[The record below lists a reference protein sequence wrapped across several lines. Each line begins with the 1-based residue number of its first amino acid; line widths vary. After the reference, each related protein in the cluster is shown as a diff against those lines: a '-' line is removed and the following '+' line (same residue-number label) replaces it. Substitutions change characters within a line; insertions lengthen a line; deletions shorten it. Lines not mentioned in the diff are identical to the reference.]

1 MTQGSPPP
9 GRRYGMTIPFDG
21 VPLSEQRDW
30 IVELEDLGYTDVWS
44 SEANGADAFTP
55 LALASAWA
63 PSLRL
68 GSAIVPAYTRGPALL
83 AQSVATLADAAP
95 GRVAFGIGTSSN
107 VIVEGWNGIPFDEP
121 YRQVRDMVRFLRAA
135 MDGEKMTGRFGRSE
149 VKGFRLGIRPA
160 QQPAILIA
168 ALREGML
175 RLAGREGDGAIIN
188 WLSAEDVATVAPIVQ
203 AAGAE
208 AAEPGPR
215 EVVAR
220 IFVAPTTDRDAVI
233 GMGRF
238 AIAAYLSVP
247 VYAAFHQWLGR
258 GEQLAEMWRLWGE
271 GDRKA
276 ALAAIPESLV
286 DELIVSG
293 TPEQCREHLQ
303 RYVDNG
309 VTTPAI
315 ALLPFGYDQRQAIRD
330 LAPR

>member
-1 MTQGSPPP
+1 
-9 GRRYGMTIPFDG
+9 MTIPFDG
-21 VPLSEQRDW
+21 IPLSEHRDW

-95 GRVAFGIGTSSN
+95 GRLAFGIGTSSN
-107 VIVEGWNGIPFDEP
+107 VIVENWNGIPFEEP
-121 YRQVRDMVRFLRAA
+121 YRQVRDMVRFLRGALA
-135 MDGEKMTGRFGRSE
+135 GEKMSGTFGRSE
-149 VKGFRLGIRPA
+149 VKGFKLGLVPA
-160 QQPAILIA
+160 QQPSILIA

-175 RLAGREGDGAIIN
+175 RLAGRESDGAIIN
-188 WLSAEDVATVAPIVQ
+188 WLSSEDVRTVAPIVQ
-203 AAGAE
+203 HAGGATE
-208 AAEPGPR
+208 EQPAPR

-220 IFVAPTTDRDAVI
+220 IFVAPTTDRDTVV
-233 GMGRF
+233 GLGRY

-247 VYAAFHQWLGR
+247 VYAAFHEWLGR
-258 GEQLAEMWRLWGE
+258 GDQLAEMWRLWRE

-276 ALAAIPESLV
+276 ALQAIPASLV
-286 DELIVSG
+286 DELIVWGS
-293 TPEQCREHLQ
+293 PEQCREHLD
-303 RYVDNG
+303 RYVESG
-309 VTTPAI
+309 VTTPVI
-315 ALLPFGYDQRQAIRD
+315 ALLPFGIDQRQAIRD

>member
-21 VPLSEQRDW
+21 VPLSDQRDW

-107 VIVEGWNGIPFDEP
+107 VIVEGWNGIPFTDP

-135 MDGEKMTGRFGRSE
+135 MDGEKMTGTFGRSE

-188 WLSAEDVATVAPIVQ
+188 WLSADDVSTVAPIVQ

-220 IFVAPTTDRDAVI
+220 IFVAPTTDRDTVI

-247 VYAAFHQWLGR
+247 VYAAFHEWMGR
-258 GEQLAEMWRLWGE
+258 GELLADMWRLWGE
-271 GDRKA
+271 GDRKG

-293 TPEQCREHLQ
+293 TPEQCREHIQ

-309 VTTPAI
+309 VTTPAL
-315 ALLPFGYDQRQAIRD
+315 ALLPFGYDTRQAIRD
-330 LAPR
+330 LAPS

>member
-1 MTQGSPPP
+1 MEPPQ

-107 VIVEGWNGIPFDEP
+107 VIVEGWNGIPFDDP
-121 YRQVRDMVRFLRAA
+121 YRQVRDMVRFLRGA
-135 MDGEKMTGRFGRSE
+135 MAGEKMSGRYGRSE

-160 QQPAILIA
+160 QQSAILIA

-175 RLAGREGDGAIIN
+175 RLAGREGDGAIVN
-188 WLSAEDVATVAPIVQ
+188 WLSADDVATVAPIVQ

-220 IFVAPTTDRDAVI
+220 IFVAPTTDREAVV

-247 VYAAFHQWLGR
+247 VYAAFHEWMGR
-258 GEQLAEMWRLWGE
+258 GEQLADMWRLWSE
-271 GDRKA
+271 GDRKG

-293 TPEQCREHLQ
+293 TPEQCREHIQ

-309 VTTPAI
+309 VTTPAL
-315 ALLPFGYDQRQAIRD
+315 ALLPFGYDQRQAVRD